1 MAKPL
6 KSVLLVAVLAA
17 AFLAVLPASTVL
29 MPIED
34 VRPGMKGVGRTVF
47 TGTEPEEFT
56 VHVLGVLRNISGP
69 QRNLVLARLE
79 GGPLAETGV
88 MQGMSGSPV
97 YIDGKLL
104 GAVSYS
110 IGAFSKEP
118 IAGITPIAEMTEAAA
133 LAPRRPAITKAALSW
148 PLTREKVAAALRAAY
163 DRVRPFAE
171 SSGDV
176 QAFGLPS
183 SEGGRIGS
191 LLRPIATPLIMAGFA
206 PQTASLLTGPFQD
219 AGFAPMLGSAA
230 VDSDGD
236 AGKGKPRALQ
246 PGDAIGVS
254 LMSGDLELGATG
266 TVSYVDA
273 DRVYAFGHPFLGL
286 GPTAF
291 PMTRARVYSLLPS
304 LMTSFKISTM
314 GDVIGTFQQ
323 DRATAIA
330 GTLGKGPELIPVRI
344 TLESERGLN
353 KTFTF
358 NVVNDQLFTPL
369 LTYVSVFNT
378 IGSYER
384 QMGAA
389 TYAIRGVARVK
400 GQTDIA
406 IEDVFAG
413 DNAVAGAAAAVAGPV
428 TFLMTNDLEKVDL
441 HDVDITLTSYEQ
453 PRMATIERVW
463 LDEVRPR
470 AGRTVPLKVLLRSY
484 RGDEEILTVPVE
496 IPVTA
501 PSTVSLLVS
510 DGATLSRWE
519 QRELKRPGQPETV
532 AQMIRTLNTVRR
544 NNRLYVRLVA
554 DEPGAVVQGET
565 LPSLPPSVLAVLEA
579 DRNGGSFVP
588 LRNAVL
594 GAWELPSDKAI
605 SGSRILTV
613 QLDPPSA
620 SQP

>member
-1 MAKPL
+1 MAKSL
-6 KSVLLVAVLAA
+6 KSVFVVGLLIAASLAA
-17 AFLAVLPASTVL
+17 LPASTPL
-29 MPIED
+29 MSIDE
-34 VRPGMKGVGRTVF
+34 VRPGMTGVGRTVF
-47 TGTEPEEFT
+47 SGTEPAEFK
-56 VHVLGVLRNISGP
+56 VHILGVLRNINGP
-69 QRNLVLARLE
+69 QRNLILARLE
-79 GGPLAETGV
+79 GGPLADTGV
-88 MQGMSGSPV
+88 LQGMSGSPV
-97 YIDGKLL
+97 YVDGKLL

-118 IAGITPIAEMTEAAA
+118 IAGITPIAEMTETAA
-133 LAPRRPAITKAALSW
+133 LAARRPAIQKAALSW
-148 PLTREKVAAALRAAY
+148 PMTRESVAAALRAAY

-171 SSGDV
+171 RSSDV
-176 QAFGLPS
+176 QAFGLPAA
-183 SEGGRIGS
+183 EGGRVGS
-191 LLRPIATPLIMAGFA
+191 LLRPIATPMIMAGFA
-206 PQTASLLTGPFQD
+206 PQTSSWLAGPFQD
-219 AGFAPMLGSAA
+219 AGFAPVLGTAA
-230 VDSDGD
+230 ADVEAASGS
-236 AGKGKPRALQ
+236 KRPLQ
-246 PGDAIGVS
+246 GGDAIGVS

-266 TVSYVDA
+266 TVSYVDG

-323 DRATAIA
+323 DRATALA
-330 GTLGKGPELIPVRI
+330 GTLGKGPEMIPVRI

-389 TYAIRGVARVK
+389 TYAIKGTARVK
-400 GQTDIA
+400 GQPDIA

-441 HDVDITLTSYEQ
+441 RDVDITLTSYEE

-484 RGDEEILTVPVE
+484 RGDEEIKTVPVE
-496 IPVTA
+496 IPVNA

-519 QRELKRPGQPETV
+519 QRELKTPGQPETV
-532 AQMIRTLNTVRR
+532 AQMIRTLNTARR

-579 DRNGGSFVP
+579 DKNGGSFVP

-594 GAWELPSDKAI
+594 GAWELSSDKAI

-613 QLDPPSA
+613 HLEPPSA
-620 SQP
+620 GAQ